1 MQAAAIRQWKERTSV
16 QSKLTSSRFLRLRT
30 RRAMTP
36 AIASATSTR
45 WLSVNRQ
52 ARLMA
57 LLAVIGPASRR
68 PTVARLGRS
77 VRMAA
82 ATSTAR
88 VLDWLGR
95 RFDVTQATQP
105 RIDWVDTVAPS
116 GVRRSLGLVTPI

>member
-1 MQAAAIRQWKERTSV
+1 M
-16 QSKLTSSRFLRLRT
+16 
-30 RRAMTP
+30 
-36 AIASATSTR
+36 R

-57 LLAVIGPASRR
+57 LLAVLGPASCR
-68 PTVARLGRS
+68 PMVARLGRS

-88 VLDWLGR
+88 VRDWLGKS
-95 RFDVTQATQP
+95 FEVTTATHP

-116 GVRRSLGLVTPI
+116 AMR